1 MRQIAPLSPALHLG
15 ATSIMVIGVTSS
27 EAASRT
33 ERTDISEYPTL
44 AQIAGH
50 ALNSIFLDSMEVDLE
65 RLRKINDLVDI
76 MPNDVRE
83 RTNLKKVEVLVVS
96 PSQPLE
102 KIAERYT
109 AELPWT
115 IRLLLRLI
123 GVRHRSGGTLVSYLL
138 SEKKF
143 CRALI
148 DLGYQDALKR
158 RTEITDFLDVKLRQ
172 DA

>member
-1 MRQIAPLSPALHLG
+1 
-15 ATSIMVIGVTSS
+15 
-27 EAASRT
+27 
-33 ERTDISEYPTL
+33 
-44 AQIAGH
+44 
-50 ALNSIFLDSMEVDLE
+50 
-65 RLRKINDLVDI
+65 
-76 MPNDVRE
+76 
-83 RTNLKKVEVLVVS
+83 
-96 PSQPLE
+96 
-102 KIAERYT
+102 
-109 AELPWT
+109 
-115 IRLLLRLI
+115 LLRLI